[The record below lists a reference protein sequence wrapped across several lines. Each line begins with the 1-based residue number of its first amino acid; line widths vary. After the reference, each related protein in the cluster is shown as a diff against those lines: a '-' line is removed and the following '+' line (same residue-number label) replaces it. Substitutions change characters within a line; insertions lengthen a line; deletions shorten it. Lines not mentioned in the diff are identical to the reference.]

1 MTTDVFGTMEM
12 CTHFLYTIYMSCT
25 FTFLH
30 MYMYVACV
38 HVHVGISIVD
48 ADITTDILEP
58 ADFSRFVSALPGV
71 AY

>member
-1 MTTDVFGTMEM
+1 MTTDVQT
-12 CTHFLYTIYMSCT
+12 FLVQWTCVPIFYIQ
-25 FTFLH
+25 FTCHVHLHLH
-30 MYMYVACV
+30 MYVVCV

-71 AY
+71 VY